1 MPRFYDVS
9 NGEITIDDINI
20 KDIKIKNLRK
30 TMGVVTQNTILFN
43 DSVYFNISYG
53 MPNVSKEDVIAA
65 AKAANA
71 HDFIN
76 SLPEKY
82 DTVIGERGVL
92 LSGGQKQR
100 ISIARAILKNPE
112 ILILDEATSSLDS
125 ESEVKVQQ
133 AIDKLIENRT
143 VIIIAHRFS
152 TIKNSDKILVFDNG
166 EITEEGTHE
175 QLYSK
180 NGLYTKLYKLQ
191 FNN

>member
-1 MPRFYDVS
+1 
-9 NGEITIDDINI
+9 
-20 KDIKIKNLRK
+20 
-30 TMGVVTQNTILFN
+30 
-43 DSVYFNISYG
+43 
-53 MPNVSKEDVIAA
+53 MPNVSKEDGIAA

-112 ILILDEATSSLDS
+112 VLILDEATSSLDS

-180 NGLYTKLYKLQ
+180 DGLYTKLYKLQ

>member
-1 MPRFYDVS
+1 
-9 NGEITIDDINI
+9 
-20 KDIKIKNLRK
+20 
-30 TMGVVTQNTILFN
+30 MGVVTQNTILFN

-65 AKAANA
+65 AKAAHA

-112 ILILDEATSSLDS
+112 VLILDEATSSLDS

-175 QLYSK
+175 ELYSK
-180 NGLYTKLYKLQ
+180 DGLYTKLYKLQ